1 MNNNVNGYFY
11 DHEKR
16 ILLTLNLL
24 MKYIDGNVF
33 NVAIIGYSD
42 VDQLVMNRLGKRKVS
57 FIVPE
62 EFKPYIKDNGKDYL
76 FADITNEI
84 PSEMRGKF
92 DLVIFT
98 EVLEHIFASDG
109 MVMANIFSLLLPG
122 GTLCFSVPNIATFSN
137 RVRLLIGRNVCW
149 PKEDQIK
156 GVFGGHGHIREYTF
170 QEVIDLMKDFQVITV
185 QGISGY
191 RTGLKRLLNLLPAG
205 YQNTIVVIGR
215 RV

>member
-1 MNNNVNGYFY
+1 MNNNENGYFN

-16 ILLTLNLL
+16 MRLTLNLL
-24 MKYIDGNVF
+24 MKYIHH
-33 NVAIIGYSD
+33 NVANVSVIGFSD
-42 VDQLVMNRLGKRKVS
+42 VDLLIMNTLDAKKIS
-57 FIVPE
+57 FIIPE
-62 EFKPYIKDNGKDYL
+62 EFGTYNKDDGKDYI
-76 FADITNEI
+76 FADITKEI
-84 PSEMRGKF
+84 PKEIREKF

-98 EVLEHIFASDG
+98 DVLEHIFE
-109 MVMANIFSLLLPG
+109 LLRPG

-137 RVRLLIGRNVCW
+137 RIRLLVGRNVCW
-149 PKEDQIK
+149 PKEKQVK

-170 QEVIDLMKDFQVITV
+170 REAIDLMKDFQIITI

-191 RTGLKRLLNLLPAG
+191 RTGLKRLLNLLPAE

>member
-1 MNNNVNGYFY
+1 MNNNENGYFN

-16 ILLTLNLL
+16 MRLTLNLL
-24 MKYIDGNVF
+24 MKYIHNNAS
-33 NVAIIGYSD
+33 NVAIIGFSNMD
-42 VDQLVMNRLGKRKVS
+42 SLIMDALEKRKIS
-57 FIVPE
+57 FIIPE
-62 EFKPYIKDNGKDYL
+62 EFGTYIKDDGKDYI
-76 FADITNEI
+76 FADITKEI
-84 PSEMRGKF
+84 PKEMREKF

-98 EVLEHIFASDG
+98 EVLEHLFAGDKI
-109 MVMANIFSLLLPG
+109 VMANIFSLLRPG

-137 RVRLLIGRNVCW
+137 RIRLLTGRNVCW
-149 PKEDQIK
+149 PKEDQVN

-170 QEVIDLMKDFQVITV
+170 REAIDLMSDFRLITI

-215 RV
+215 RP

>member
-1 MNNNVNGYFY
+1 MNNNKKGYFN

-16 ILLTLNLL
+16 VRLTLNLL

-33 NVAIIGYSD
+33 NVAIIGFSE
-42 VDQLVMNRLGKRKVS
+42 VDQLFMNTLGKRKIT

-62 EFKPYIKDNGKDYL
+62 EFKQYIKDNGKDYL
-76 FADITNEI
+76 FTDITNGI
-84 PSEMRGKF
+84 PLEKRGKF

-98 EVLEHIFASDG
+98 EVLEHIFASDS
-109 MVMANIFSLLLPG
+109 MVMANIFSLLRPG
-122 GTLCFSVPNIATFSN
+122 GTLCFSVPNIATFLN

-149 PKEDQIK
+149 PKEDQIN

-170 QEVIDLMKDFQVITV
+170 QEVIDLMKDFQIITV

-191 RTGLKRLLNLLPAG
+191 RAGLKRLLNVLPAG
-205 YQNTIVVIGR
+205 FQNTIVVIGR
-215 RV
+215 RM